1 MKLLFIF
8 TGGTI
13 GSTLRERVM
22 SAGESKAYAI
32 INAYEKRYGISFD
45 YDIDEP
51 YVELSENNTG
61 RHIRTLCEA
70 VRRGLCGGYD
80 GIIVTHG
87 SDTLQYSAA
96 AVGYTIGLD
105 TPPVC
110 LVAAN
115 APIEDESS
123 NALDNLCGAVRF
135 IEDRLGRGAFA
146 VYRNAAHSRVRVHRA
161 TRLIGG
167 KAYSDDLSSA
177 GKCIYGEFD
186 ENFVFCKNPKYIDQ
200 PDGIEPFDP
209 SCLSDCNRNALMLFS
224 YPGMVYPE
232 IGEDVRY
239 IIFNTYHSGTLNT
252 SSAEALEFFAK
263 AKERGI
269 PVYATGNSEGPQ
281 YSSVERFG
289 ELGIIPVTSLSPVAA
304 YIKLWFAYSS
314 GRSPREALAASLSS
328 DLLFF

>member
-13 GSTLRERVM
+13 GSTLRGSVM
-22 SAGESKAYAI
+22 SAAESKAYAI
-32 INAYEKRYGISFD
+32 IEAYEKRYGISFD

-51 YVELSENNTG
+51 YAELSENNTG
-61 RHIRTLCEA
+61 LHIRTLCEA
-70 VRRGLCGGYD
+70 VRRGLSRDYD

-123 NALDNLCGAVRF
+123 NALDNLRGAVRF
-135 IEDRLGRGAFA
+135 IEDGLGRGAFV
-146 VYRNAAHSRVRVHRA
+146 VYRNAAHGRVRVHRA

-177 GKCIYGEFD
+177 GKCIYGEFN
-186 ENFVFCKNPKYIDQ
+186 EELVFYKNPEYIDV
-200 PDGIEPFDP
+200 PDGIAPFDP
-209 SCLSDCNRNALMLFS
+209 ACLSDCNRDALMLFS

-232 IGEDVRY
+232 IGEGVGY

-263 AKERGI
+263 ARERGI
-269 PVYATGNSEGPQ
+269 TVYATGISEGPQ
-281 YSSVERFG
+281 YSSAERFG

-314 GRSPREALAASLSS
+314 GRSPLNVLSTPLCS
-328 DLLFF
+328 DLLFL